1 MNVSAQVQVIASER
15 PTAKPVVAGVFNILV
30 GAGALLALSIVGIL
44 ALVIGSIT
52 LPFVGIVLA
61 MIGIPLLAVP
71 ALALVGGIYAV
82 QRRSWGWA
90 LAGSIAT
97 ALLSNVLGVASIILV
112 AVSKSEFQH
121 SRTPC

>member
-1 MNVSAQVQVIASER
+1 MNMSAQEIAPER
-15 PTAKPVVAGVFNILV
+15 PTAKPVVAGVFSILV
-30 GAGALLALSIVGIL
+30 GAGALLVLSIVGIL
-44 ALVIGSIT
+44 ALVIGSIA
-52 LPFVGIVLA
+52 LPVVGIVLA
-61 MIGIPLLAVP
+61 IIGIPLLAVP

-90 LAGSIAT
+90 LAGSIAA

-112 AVSKSEFQH
+112 AVSKGEFRH